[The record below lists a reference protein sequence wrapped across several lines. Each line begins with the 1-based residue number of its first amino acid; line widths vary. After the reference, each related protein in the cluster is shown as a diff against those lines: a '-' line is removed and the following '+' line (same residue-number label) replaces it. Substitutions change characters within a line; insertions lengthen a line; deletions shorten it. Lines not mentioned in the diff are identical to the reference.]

1 MFKKTTIK
9 LLWPLLLFACVAL
22 PELVFAQ
29 ANGLPACKGD
39 YDRSTWTKCY
49 GKRVNPNGDVYVGG
63 FLNGVAHGK
72 GTYTFASGGKYVGD
86 YKNGRRDGQGT
97 EYRANG
103 SVKVSGTWAKGV
115 LQKEAPK
122 ATASTTAE
130 KTDQPESKLVEKQVP
145 QPVTQVTD
153 TGTQSAKSASA
164 REVAN
169 DSAKAG
175 NKLSSQQP
183 LLEELLSKKW
193 RIRANLDCQKGGGS
207 YGVYDKTE
215 GRYFVNNGLVD
226 KAARAPEVDI
236 QEVDHNKV
244 VVLINYWATPLIEK
258 ALKVEKIYATQLEL
272 TITRD
277 SHGKIM
283 EAERAIVM
291 DARAAL
297 EGVKKYTTETS
308 DPTELL
314 ACDPGLDQALAETSG
329 QERYNGNAK
338 LRCDVNVNCNSQ
350 PDVLNKMKVR
360 GNLGIKTNQSW
371 GAPCLT
377 EAAKVER
384 MLGWM
389 WKPDNA
395 SDGIKICNG
404 G

>member
-1 MFKKTTIK
+1 MAV
-9 LLWPLLLFACVAL
+9 PD
-22 PELVFAQ
+22 LVFAQ
-29 ANGLPACKGD
+29 GNGLPACKGN
-39 YDRSTWTKCY
+39 YTPAGWTNCY
-49 GKRVNPNGDVYVGG
+49 GKKVNPNGDIYVGG

-72 GTYTFASGGKYVGD
+72 GTYTFPSGSKFVGE

-97 EYRANG
+97 EYRSNG
-103 SVKVSGTWAKGV
+103 SVKVKGTWVNGV
-115 LQKEAPK
+115 LQSEVGKTSSANTRDQKAQPK
-122 ATASTTAE
+122 AKS
-130 KTDQPESKLVEKQVP
+130 ESIESAQV
-145 QPVTQVTD
+145 
-153 TGTQSAKSASA
+153 SNN
-164 REVAN
+164 E
-169 DSAKAG
+169 
-175 NKLSSQQP
+175 SSQPNQSKAVESSVEP
-183 LLEELLSKKW
+183 VELVAKQSKDKSSKTPINVNSQKSLLEDLLSKRW
-193 RIRANLDCQKGGGS
+193 RIKPSLDCQRNGGS
-207 YGVYDKTE
+207 YSVYDKTE

-244 VVLINYWATPLIEK
+244 VMLINYWATPLIEK
-258 ALKVEKIYATQLEL
+258 ALKVEKVYATQLEL

-277 SHGKIM
+277 RNGKIM
-283 EAERAIVM
+283 EAERAVVM

-350 PDVLNKMKVR
+350 PDVLNKMKIR
-360 GNLGIKTNQSW
+360 GNLGVKTNQSW

-377 EAAKVER
+377 AAAKVER